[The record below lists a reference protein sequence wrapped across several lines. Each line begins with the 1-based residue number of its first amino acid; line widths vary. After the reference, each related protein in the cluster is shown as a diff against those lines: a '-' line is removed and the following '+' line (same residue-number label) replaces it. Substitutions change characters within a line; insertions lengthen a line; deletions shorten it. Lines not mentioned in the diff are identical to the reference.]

1 MIPYPLILPYR
12 GGIGGSLWDNPCDLL
27 GGIWLFFFW
36 GGGGGGVAG
45 AVLRRS
51 SFYSPLSA
59 ARPLPQRQEGN
70 RKALTLP
77 PPSVSPPW
85 ELRRAPKQQ
94 TNQSSV
100 SISTQTRVYRYG
112 YTPSRDSLKK
122 KNKTKSPKPR
132 SMSFAENMATLAEI
146 LGAST

>member
-1 MIPYPLILPYR
+1 M
-12 GGIGGSLWDNPCDLL
+12 GGLYGTTPVTFWGAFGW
-27 GGIWLFFFW
+27 FFF
-36 GGGGGGVAG
+36 GGGGVGGVAG